1 MSLPKFSKRS
11 HRTMTKNKNALASF
25 CDQRAGTV
33 RAAVVALGTCLLLT
47 ACAGQSRNPP
57 PVDVY
62 QDLTLFG
69 ISNLRVWGDEP
80 QALEQVLAGI
90 GDAEAQSASV
100 AMLGISGGGSRG
112 AYAAGVLNGWSA
124 ANTRPE
130 FDLVTG
136 ISTGALIAPFAF
148 LGAEFDEM
156 LKMFYTTNSTK
167 DLVRIRFPLISA
179 LSGDGLADLSP
190 LQLIIEEYISDAF
203 VARLADES
211 RRGRAL
217 IIGTTNLDAAR
228 PVLWNITRIAET
240 GHPEATALI
249 QSVILASASMPG
261 ALSPIYI
268 QVEHS
273 DGNRYDEMH
282 VDGGITGQLF
292 LLPEPNPDEAPR
304 NLSGSTAYLI
314 RNSQLVPPYAPL
326 QPRTL
331 PITTAMVSAMLR
343 SQGHGDLYRVGR
355 LAEDQGMAVKVT
367 WLPDS
372 VSELENSELF
382 DPSFMSALY
391 EMGYELALNGAAWSD
406 FDAVLAGESSD

>member
-1 MSLPKFSKRS
+1 MFSVLNP
-11 HRTMTKNKNALASF
+11 RTYASF
-25 CDQRAGTV
+25 FCL
-33 RAAVVALGTCLLLT
+33 VVLVLLS

-57 PVDVY
+57 PDDVY

-69 ISNLRVWGDEP
+69 DPSLRTWGDKP
-80 QALEQVLAGI
+80 LALARVLKNLEDGE
-90 GDAEAQSASV
+90 DTSAAS
-100 AMLGISGGGSRG
+100 APAALLGISGGGSRG
-112 AYAAGVLNGWSA
+112 AYAAGVLNGWSEA
-124 ANTRPE
+124 ATRPE

-148 LGAEFDEM
+148 LGDEYDQT

-179 LSGDGLADLSP
+179 LSGDALADLSP
-190 LQLIIEEYISDAF
+190 LQLIIEEHISDAF
-203 VARLADES
+203 VARLAEES

-217 IIGTTNLDAAR
+217 IIGTTNLDAGR

-249 QSVILASASMPG
+249 QSVILASASVPG

-268 QVEHS
+268 EVEHA
-273 DGNRYDEMH
+273 DGSRYDEMH
-282 VDGGITGQLF
+282 VDGGITGQIF
-292 LLPEPNPDEAPR
+292 LLPSPTPGEEMR
-304 NLSGSTAYLI
+304 GLSETTAYLI

-326 QPRTL
+326 KPKAL

-343 SQGHGDLYRVGR
+343 NQGHGDLYRVGR
-355 LAEDQGMAVKVT
+355 MADDQGIAVKVT

-372 VSELENSELF
+372 VSDLENKELF
-382 DPSFMSALY
+382 DTSFMSALY
-391 EMGYELALNGAAWSD
+391 ELGYARALNGEAWTD
-406 FDAVLAGESSD
+406 FNELLAGDSVR

>member
-1 MSLPKFSKRS
+1 
-11 HRTMTKNKNALASF
+11 
-25 CDQRAGTV
+25 
-33 RAAVVALGTCLLLT
+33 LLLLS
-47 ACAGQSRNPP
+47 ACAGQARNPP
-57 PVDVY
+57 PADVY

-69 ISNLRVWGDEP
+69 DPSLRTWGDEP
-80 QALEQVLAGI
+80 LALKRVLKNLD
-90 GDAEAQSASV
+90 GDDHGSAASAPV
-100 AMLGISGGGSRG
+100 ALLGISGGGSRG
-112 AYAAGVLNGWSA
+112 AYAAGVLNGWSEA
-124 ANTRPE
+124 ATRPD

-148 LGAEFDEM
+148 LGDEYDET

-179 LSGDGLADLSP
+179 LSGDALADLSP
-190 LQLIIEEYISDAF
+190 LQRIIEEYISDAF
-203 VARLADES
+203 VARLAEES

-217 IIGTTNLDAAR
+217 IIGTTNLDAGR

-240 GHPEATALI
+240 GHPEATTLI

-268 QVEHS
+268 EVEHA

-282 VDGGITGQLF
+282 VDGGITGQIF
-292 LLPEPNPDEAPR
+292 LLPSPTSGEEMR
-304 NLSGSTAYLI
+304 GLSETTAYLI

-326 QPRTL
+326 KAKAL

-343 SQGHGDLYRVGR
+343 NQGHGDLYRVGR
-355 LAEDQGMAVKVT
+355 LAEDQGIDVQVT

-372 VSELENSELF
+372 VANLENGELF
-382 DPSFMSALY
+382 DTSFMSALY
-391 EMGYELALNGAAWSD
+391 ELGFARALSGEAWTD
-406 FDAVLAGESSD
+406 FDTLLAGDSAAQDGPAGQ